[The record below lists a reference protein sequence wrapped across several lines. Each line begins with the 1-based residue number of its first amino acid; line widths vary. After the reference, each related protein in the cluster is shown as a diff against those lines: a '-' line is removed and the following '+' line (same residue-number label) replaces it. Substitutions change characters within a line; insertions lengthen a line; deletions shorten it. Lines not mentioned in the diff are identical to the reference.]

1 MPSGTLFINSRRRGK
16 GFRRPAQ
23 KHLRFLRQLAKCDGI
38 RVVDH
43 MPQLVVRHG
52 PVEADGVEVRLLYG
66 RTMPPPDDRTGI
78 ATAEIGSGFGCAAQ
92 RDFRLAVRV
101 GAAR

>member
-52 PVEADGVEVRLLYG
+52 PSRLTVLKCG
-66 RTMPPPDDRTGI
+66 CCTGGQCHPRTTEPG
-78 ATAEIGSGFGCAAQ
+78 
-92 RDFRLAVRV
+92 
-101 GAAR
+101 

>member
-66 RTMPPPDDRTGI
+66 RTMPPPDTEPG
-78 ATAEIGSGFGCAAQ
+78 
-92 RDFRLAVRV
+92 
-101 GAAR
+101 